1 MLYSICPFL
10 TLMRDEIMDH
20 EHITQLGSLKKRLLI
35 IDDEKNMRHML
46 SSLLEKSGYRV
57 DTASDGYEGLQ
68 IIEQKKYDFIICD
81 LKMPRMGG
89 LEFIKSSRKSIGDA
103 TLIMMSAYGN
113 IDTAIEAMKLG
124 AYDYISKPFKTDEV
138 LLTLKKAEE
147 RERLK
152 NENLHLKKRIQKI
165 EENYN
170 FGNMVAKSKAMQSV
184 FQLANKAA
192 QYNTTVLIF
201 GESGTGKELIAKGI
215 HFTGKR
221 SKMPFIAINCGGIPE
236 NLLESELFGYKKGAF
251 TGADRDKKGLFEDA
265 DHGTIFL
272 DEIGEMPPFL
282 QVKLLRALQ
291 EREIRPIGGSKTKR
305 IDVRVIAAT
314 AKNLGDEIKT
324 GIFREDLFYRLNVLP
339 IELPPLRERPED
351 IPFLC
356 QHFIKRYNNKLKKK
370 INGIASDSM
379 SLLLKH
385 RWPGNVRE
393 LENAVER
400 AVILSET
407 TVLLPENFP
416 PDLGIQTKTDKMDEV
431 FEGFS
436 LKSAQKLLEK
446 KLIEKALMETGGN
459 RTHAA
464 RLLEISHPSLLSK
477 IKSYN
482 IVI

>member
-1 MLYSICPFL
+1 VLYSICPFL

-282 QVKLLRALQ
+282 QVKLLRVLQ